1 MDAMTKPQLTAHYF
15 TGQRNGEKIACVAIG
30 TAGDISG
37 DRLVDEIIVSGKR
50 EARKIAAECGAECW
64 NF

>member
-1 MDAMTKPQLTAHYF
+1 MDAMDQLTGHYF
-15 TGQRNGEKIACVAIG
+15 TGQRNGAKIACVAIG

-50 EARKIAAECGAECW
+50 EARKIAAERGAVPH